1 MKASPKSAKIT
12 DEFGSSYV
20 AEPAVVI
27 APAGKAISNT
37 DLLDYS
43 DGEGD
48 DSWMDTP
55 DGREALCQW
64 LQEGLEYDKKHPKT
78 YTMEEFRTQ
87 MDVYLDELGRKTK
100 SKKL

>member
-1 MKASPKSAKIT
+1 MKASPKSAKTT
-12 DEFGSSYV
+12 DEFGGSYV

-37 DLLDYS
+37 DPLDYS

-64 LQEGLEYDKKHPKT
+64 LKEGLEYDKKHPET
-78 YTMEEFRTQ
+78 YTTEELMQNVRNHL
-87 MDVYLDELGRKTK
+87 VELKLD
-100 SKKL
+100 

>member
-1 MKASPKSAKIT
+1 MKNSPRSART
-12 DEFGSSYV
+12 ADGFGNSHV

-37 DLLDYS
+37 DPLDYS

-55 DGREALCQW
+55 DGHEALCQW
-64 LQEGLEYDKKHPKT
+64 LQEGLEYDKKHPET
-78 YTMEEFRTQ
+78 YTTEELMQNVRKHL
-87 MDVYLDELGRKTK
+87 VELKLD
-100 SKKL
+100 

>member
-1 MKASPKSAKIT
+1 MKASHKSTKTT
-12 DEFGSSYV
+12 DEFGGSYV

-37 DLLDYS
+37 DPLDYS

-64 LQEGLEYDKKHPKT
+64 LKEGLEYDKKHPET
-78 YTMEEFRTQ
+78 YTTEELMQNVRK
-87 MDVYLDELGRKTK
+87 YLVEL
-100 SKKL
+100 KLD

>member
-1 MKASPKSAKIT
+1 MKASPKSTKVT

-37 DLLDYS
+37 DPLDYS
-43 DGEGD
+43 DGESD

-64 LQEGLEYDKKHPKT
+64 LQEGLEYDKKHPET
-78 YTMEEFRTQ
+78 YTTEELMQNVRKHL
-87 MDVYLDELGRKTK
+87 VELKLD
-100 SKKL
+100 

>member
-64 LQEGLEYDKKHPKT
+64 LKEGLEYDKKHPET
-78 YTMEEFRTQ
+78 YTTEELMQNVRKHL
-87 MDVYLDELGRKTK
+87 VELKLD
-100 SKKL
+100 